1 MKKGG
6 SQTTFLEPGESDLEM
21 TSNIMMELLLYLKG
35 SCLALLLKLVLGF
48 GWSEFSC
55 TPSIGDGVF
64 LL

>member
-1 MKKGG
+1 
-6 SQTTFLEPGESDLEM
+6 M

>member
-35 SCLALLLKLVLGF
+35 SCLALLLKLVLGSS
-48 GWSEFSC
+48 WLE
-55 TPSIGDGVF
+55 
-64 LL
+64 